1 MSNVAGPY
9 FPANSHRRRLRN
21 PRRRRYGTPSTP
33 LLQWKFDDDNH
44 ASATRGGTAGG
55 PDLSVRK
62 LAAGLWQLRF
72 KESYGGSGGDA
83 VYGGRIDR
91 LGSEPSVGRLKFT
104 IPHHPSKEDR
114 GISERKNVILP
125 KLESSMSYPRRV
137 SERATKWD
145 HGYSGASDDV
155 YYVYSRLKL
164 LKDQRVSTGS
174 GSGSVVLDLQAKLV
188 QARLHIR
195 KLEAKRHS
203 FKKKVKHFLKKLE
216 EERISWQRREH
227 EKSCADIDD
236 LRNELGRERKSRQRM
251 ETVNTALIN
260 QLANAKLS
268 TQQLKK
274 DYEEEKKSRELMEE
288 VCNELAKQ
296 IGEDKTEFERLK
308 RESVKIREELEEE
321 RKMFQMVEVWREE
334 RVHMKLIDAKLA
346 LEDKFCQMDK
356 LITELETFLR
366 SRSGNLEIRELRK
379 AEVILQEVKSVTIQ
393 DIEEFSYVPSKSDDL
408 FSLLKELGE
417 CEANER
423 DIEPCVSS
431 LTHHNPK
438 INTAS
443 PAVDVFNKNLALTD
457 LNCLGDDNSG
467 LADEAQGFDTV
478 NHTEDQGSSYSLEG
492 FNFSLKRVSQ
502 GSNFLDK
509 RECEEEAGQCS
520 PNTEISEV
528 CSVSAKQSKRKA
540 SPMPKIWRSYP
551 CNGLYKMIFD
561 EGDRRLSTG
570 TVSSV
575 GTNSPHRVAVEE
587 HEPRRSEQWITPELA
602 NPHITRGMKGCIE
615 WPRVIQ
621 KSSLKSKLSEA
632 RIDSQKNL
640 VGHVLKHKT

>member
-1 MSNVAGPY
+1 M
-9 FPANSHRRRLRN
+9 L
-21 PRRRRYGTPSTP
+21 
-33 LLQWKFDDDNH
+33 
-44 ASATRGGTAGG
+44 
-55 PDLSVRK
+55 
-62 LAAGLWQLRF
+62 
-72 KESYGGSGGDA
+72 
-83 VYGGRIDR
+83 
-91 LGSEPSVGRLKFT
+91 
-104 IPHHPSKEDR
+104 
-114 GISERKNVILP
+114 
-125 KLESSMSYPRRV
+125 
-137 SERATKWD
+137 ERATKWD
-145 HGYSGASDDV
+145 HGYSEASDDV
-155 YYVYSRLKL
+155 YCVYSHLKL
-164 LKDQRVSTGS
+164 LKDQRVSS
-174 GSGSVVLDLQAKLV
+174 GSGSVVSDLQAKLV

-195 KLEAKRHS
+195 ELEAKRQS

-216 EERISWQRREH
+216 DERISWQRREH
-227 EKSCADIDD
+227 VKSCADIDD
-236 LRNELGRERKSRQRM
+236 LRNELARERKSRQRM

-274 DYEEEKKSRELMEE
+274 DWEEEKKSRELMED

-296 IGEDKTEFERLK
+296 IGEDKTEVERLK
-308 RESVKIREELEEE
+308 RESMKIHDELEEE
-321 RKMFQMVEVWREE
+321 RKMLQMAEAWREE

-356 LITELETFLR
+356 LITELETFLM
-366 SRSGNLEIRELRK
+366 SRSGNLETRELRK
-379 AEVILQEVKSVTIQ
+379 AEVILQAVKSVTIQ

-423 DIEPCVSS
+423 ELEPCVSS
-431 LTHHNPK
+431 RTLHDPK

-443 PAVDVFNKNLALTD
+443 PDVNVFNKDLALTY
-457 LNCLGDDNSG
+457 LNCLTDDNSA

-492 FNFSLKRVSQ
+492 FNFSLKRVSR
-502 GSNFLDK
+502 GNNVLDK
-509 RECEEEAGQCS
+509 SECEEEAGQCS

-528 CSVSAKQSKRKA
+528 CSLSAKQSKHKA
-540 SPMPKIWRSYP
+540 SSISKIWRSYP

-561 EGDRRLSTG
+561 EGNRRLSTG

-575 GTNSPHRVAVEE
+575 GTNSPHRVVVEE
-587 HEPRRSEQWITPELA
+587 HEARRSEQWISPDLA

-621 KSSLKSKLSEA
+621 KNSLKSKLSEA
-632 RIDSQKNL
+632 RIDSQKHL